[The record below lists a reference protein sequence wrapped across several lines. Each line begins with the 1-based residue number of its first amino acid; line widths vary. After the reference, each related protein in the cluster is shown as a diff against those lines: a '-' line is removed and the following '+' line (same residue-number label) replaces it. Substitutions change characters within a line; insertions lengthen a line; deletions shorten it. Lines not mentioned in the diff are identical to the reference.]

1 MSLTVAYSTAY
12 SGLSL
17 AEKKLS
23 ILSANVTNADQA
35 GYTRKSYQTGY
46 ITSNGVT
53 TPIGGTVVSQVN
65 QKLLKNLTTQYSDYQ
80 YQSTLSSYL
89 TSYSNSYGST
99 AGTATTLS
107 SAITGL
113 DTAMQKLSE
122 TPNDSTTKAEA
133 LSAAQILASLLQST
147 ANTIGRTQ
155 REIEDAIATSVA
167 SINTQLTAIDSLNR
181 AIGMAGSRGDST
193 ASLEDQ
199 RNAALQTLSAEIGIQ
214 YSIDSDNH
222 ATVYTSSGTLLVGS
236 RATTLTAT
244 GSTIT
249 AGGTDISGSARNGT
263 LGALLELSHN
273 VLPDEL
279 EKIDTLALTLAD
291 TINSLMADGTSVP
304 APATLQ
310 GTTPIDNAAPLNA
323 TGTWRVA
330 VLNSN
335 GMVVSTT
342 DLDLSSYSTAED
354 LKNALDAISGISAS
368 FDADGKLV
376 VSAENG
382 GEGVAFNSLDS
393 DIDGLGASHFFGF
406 NALFVGDSAS
416 TIKVNPT
423 LTNDSSVWPTATLS
437 GASSLTAGER
447 GVSSGDSST
456 VDAVVDLFAGKV
468 GFPASGNFS
477 SRTVSLSDYASAII
491 AGAAQKASSVSTALS
506 VASASYE
513 YTSSLFTNSTGVN
526 IDEEMAMMTE
536 LQNYYEANAM
546 VIATV
551 RELFTTMLDS
561 YR

>member
-1 MSLTVAYSTAY
+1 MSLSVAYSTAY

-99 AGTATTLS
+99 AGTATTLT

-291 TINSLMADGTSVP
+291 TINSLMADGSSVP

-310 GTTPIDNAAPLNA
+310 GTTPIDSAAPLNA

-382 GEGVAFNSLDS
+382 GEGIAFNSLDS

-416 TIKVNPT
+416 TIKVNPA
-423 LTNDSSVWPTATLS
+423 LTNDSSLWPTATLS

-456 VDAVVDLFAGKV
+456 VDALVDLFAGKV

-491 AGAAQKASSVSTALS
+491 AGAAQKASSASSALS
-506 VASASYE
+506 VAAASYE